1 MSTFENNLRLEE
13 IGTGERSGTWG
24 TATNTNL
31 ELIGTALGYATYSLA
46 NSAAVTLTVPDAPS
60 NTNKFR
66 AFYLVITNGGQAC
79 TITLAPN
86 SISKLWAIKN
96 DTSYTLTIKQG
107 SGATVAI
114 IAGAM
119 KWIATEGTGGTAKV
133 MDVLAQATLIPHTV
147 TATSTV
153 QGTKLIPT
161 ADTSAGNAA
170 AIGYTSDDGI
180 IITGQGANNDVT
192 IKNDAD
198 ADVLKILTGQT
209 DIVVLGT
216 VKPLGDTSSS
226 DAAAIG
232 YTATEGLILTG
243 QGSTNDVTI
252 KNDADADVIEIPTGT
267 TNVTMAGSVK
277 PLTYQ
282 ETLVE
287 DATSTGSETVNLATG
302 NVFEYILTGNVT
314 YTFSNPPADGTA
326 FGFTIR
332 VKQDGSGN
340 RTISWPGSV
349 DWPLGVAPTLT
360 GTANSVD
367 VFTFFTVD
375 GGTIYYGFTAGKKLS

>member
-66 AFYLVITNGGQAC
+66 AFFLVITNGGQAC

-86 SISKLWAIKN
+86 SISKLWTIKN

-198 ADVLKILTGQT
+198 ADV
-209 DIVVLGT
+209 
-216 VKPLGDTSSS
+216 
-226 DAAAIG
+226 
-232 YTATEGLILTG
+232 
-243 QGSTNDVTI
+243 
-252 KNDADADVIEIPTGT
+252 IEIPTGT

-332 VKQDGSGN
+332 VKQDGSG
-340 RTISWPGSV
+340 THDITWPGSV